1 MSEPGKTKRPVTV
14 KDEALARRY
23 AHGCVLVVDDDP
35 GILLA
40 YTRLLELEGYA
51 CESFASAVALLE
63 ELAAGTAR
71 YPGPACILCDV
82 DMPEITGLELQQRLR
97 RAGDLPIVLMS
108 GASAEH
114 EVVQGFRGGAV
125 DFLLKPIDIDEL
137 LGAVGKALALSA
149 GKQAR
154 EGERKA
160 LEAAFATLNARERT
174 VMEKIALGETNQVI
188 ADELGVS
195 LRSVKFYRQHVME
208 KTGARNLPELVRM
221 IDTMAGRDG

>member
-1 MSEPGKTKRPVTV
+1 MNQSRKPKRRVTP
-14 KDEALARRY
+14 KDEGMARRH
-23 AHGCVLVVDDDP
+23 ARGRVMLVDDDP

-40 YTRLLELEGYA
+40 YARLLELEGYA

-63 ELAAGTAR
+63 ELAAGKAR

-97 RAGDLPIVLMS
+97 LAADMPIVLMS

-137 LGAVGKALALSA
+137 LRAVAKALALSA
-149 GKQAR
+149 GHRAR
-154 EGERKA
+154 ERERRA
-160 LEAAFATLNARERT
+160 LEETFATLNARERT
-174 VMEKIALGETNQVI
+174 VMERIALGETNQTI
-188 ADELGVS
+188 AGELGVS
-195 LRSVKFYRQHVME
+195 LRSVKLYRQHVME

-221 IDTMAGRDG
+221 IDTMAGRGG

>member
-1 MSEPGKTKRPVTV
+1 MNEPEKAKRPVTV
-14 KDEALARRY
+14 KDEELAQRY
-23 AHGCVLVVDDDP
+23 ARGRVLLVDDDP

-40 YTRLLELEGYA
+40 YARLLELEGYA

-63 ELAAGTAR
+63 ELASGKSQF
-71 YPGPACILCDV
+71 PGPACILCDV

-97 RAGDLPIVLMS
+97 HSGNMPIVLMS

-137 LGAVGKALALSA
+137 LRAVAKALALST
-149 GKQAR
+149 GHQAR
-154 EGERKA
+154 KRERRA
-160 LEAAFATLNARERT
+160 LEETFATLNARERT
-174 VMEKIALGETNQVI
+174 VMERIALGETNQII
-188 ADELGVS
+188 AGELGVS

-221 IDTMAGRDG
+221 IDTVAGRGD